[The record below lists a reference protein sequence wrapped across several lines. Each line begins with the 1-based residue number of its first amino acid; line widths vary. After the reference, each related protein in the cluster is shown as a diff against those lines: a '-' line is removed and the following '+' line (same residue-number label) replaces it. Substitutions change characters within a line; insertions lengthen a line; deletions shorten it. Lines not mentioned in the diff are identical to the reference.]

1 MEGRPTPKEELRD
14 TVRMV
19 RILLKGN
26 RDLGMDPPMVS
37 VPVLEGLERTPQED
51 DGLSGEAGRARTLDE
66 LREIL
71 GECKRCPL
79 HAGRN
84 KVVFGEG
91 SPRAE
96 LLFVGEGPGEDED
109 RIGRPFVGEAG
120 RLLTRIIDA
129 MGLSRS
135 DVYICNVMKCRPP
148 RNRNPEVPEIAA
160 CLPFLRRQIDLVKP
174 KVICTLGRVAG
185 EELLGK
191 TFTVTRDRGAW
202 YEYGGVPVM
211 PTFHPAYL
219 LRNPAAKRHVW
230 EDVQKVMKRLVPG
243 GGKHG

>member
-1 MEGRPTPKEELRD
+1 MEGRTTSKEELRD
-14 TVRMV
+14 TVRLV
-19 RILLKGN
+19 RILLQGN

-37 VPVLEGLERTPQED
+37 APALEGLESMPQED
-51 DGLSGEAGRARTLDE
+51 GGLSGEAGRARTLDE

-84 KVVFGEG
+84 KLVFGEG

-135 DVYICNVMKCRPP
+135 DVYICNVVKCRPP
-148 RNRNPEVPEIAA
+148 RNRNPEGPEIAA

-202 YEYGGVPVM
+202 YEYGGVPLM

-230 EDVQKVMKRLVPG
+230 QDVQKVMKRLAPG
-243 GGKHG
+243 GGNHG